1 MADLSTTYMG
11 IPLKSPIILG
21 ASNLVTKPAII
32 KDLEANGIGAVV
44 YKSLFEEQIQL
55 ESLQLDEELTEY
67 ANRNSEMGRLFPE
80 LEHAGPREHLF
91 NVRKLKESLS
101 VPVFASLNALYEPSW
116 VGYARL
122 LEETGV
128 DGLEINLYAIPG
140 YFEIDAHLIEEK
152 QIQIVKSVKKAVK
165 IPVSVKISPFYTN
178 TMNFIKGISKN
189 PFFSVYS

>member
-1 MADLSTTYMG
+1 
-11 IPLKSPIILG
+11 
-21 ASNLVTKPAII
+21 
-32 KDLEANGIGAVV
+32 
-44 YKSLFEEQIQL
+44 
-55 ESLQLDEELTEY
+55 LDEELTEY
-67 ANRNSEMGRLFPE
+67 ANRNSEMSRLFPE

-116 VGYARL
+116 VEYARL

-178 TMNFIKGISKN
+178 TMNFIKNWMKLISTG
-189 PFFSVYS
+189 